1 MTRILVFNL
10 KNERVSIF
18 EYIITEI
25 LIYCSYFVEN
35 LLSGHIETEFVK
47 NATLFWIQ
55 KKKVNK
61 RCLFELF
68 IFAKKEWILKC

>member
-10 KNERVSIF
+10 KNERVSIL

-35 LLSGHIETEFVK
+35 LLSGRIETEFVK

-55 KKKVNK
+55 KKK
-61 RCLFELF
+61 
-68 IFAKKEWILKC
+68 